1 MRTARTIGYR
11 LRGVLALAW
20 RAAARPLTAYLIVSL
35 AAAGVPVAAAWLT
48 KAVIDDLSGAGTRED
63 LLWLGAGLTGLGL
76 VAAVLPRINGYL
88 HNELD
93 RDIRR
98 TAQDRLFRAVGRFAG
113 LSRFEDPRFADRLR
127 LARQTGAS
135 SPSGAIDG
143 GFGLLRGALT
153 ISGFVASLAA
163 INGVLTG
170 AVLLTGIPIVAAQL
184 LLARRG
190 AAVAWRIG
198 PAERRE
204 IFYAELLA
212 NAPAAKEVRLFGIG
226 DFLRRRML
234 AERRGADAALR
245 RVDRDELWTQLGLGL
260 LGAGVA
266 GAGLVWAL
274 ACARD
279 GRISVGDVSLFVAA
293 VAGVQAS
300 LSALAVDVGRLH
312 QSLLMFEHYLA
323 VLDAPADLP
332 HRRPPRPLPVLNRG
346 IEFRDVWFR
355 YGTEQPWVLAGLDL
369 TIRHGSATAL
379 VGLNGAG
386 KSTVVKLLCRLYD
399 PDRGAILF
407 DGVDLRDVAV
417 EELRERIGA
426 VFQDYMEYE
435 LTAAENVAIGDL
447 SALDDPDR
455 LVAAAGRAG
464 IHEQLA
470 ALPAGYDTMLSRVF
484 LTESDTVDDLPGV
497 LLSGGQW
504 QRVALA
510 RAFLREGRD
519 LLILDE
525 PSAGLDAQAEHEIHT
540 RLRAHR
546 RNRTSLLISHRL
558 GTIRDADRILVL
570 AGGRVVEDG
579 THAALM
585 AAGGEY
591 ARLFALQA
599 DGYQDEPA
607 RLVQP

>member
-1 MRTARTIGYR
+1 
-11 LRGVLALAW
+11 
-20 RAAARPLTAYLIVSL
+20 
-35 AAAGVPVAAAWLT
+35 
-48 KAVIDDLSGAGTRED
+48 
-63 LLWLGAGLTGLGL
+63 
-76 VAAVLPRINGYL
+76 
-88 HNELD
+88 
-93 RDIRR
+93 
-98 TAQDRLFRAVGRFAG
+98 
-113 LSRFEDPRFADRLR
+113 
-127 LARQTGAS
+127 
-135 SPSGAIDG
+135 
-143 GFGLLRGALT
+143 
-153 ISGFVASLAA
+153 
-163 INGVLTG
+163 
-170 AVLLTGIPIVAAQL
+170 
-184 LLARRG
+184 
-190 AAVAWRIG
+190 
-198 PAERRE
+198 
-204 IFYAELLA
+204 
-212 NAPAAKEVRLFGIG
+212 
-226 DFLRRRML
+226 
-234 AERRGADAALR
+234 
-245 RVDRDELWTQLGLGL
+245 
-260 LGAGVA
+260 
-266 GAGLVWAL
+266 
-274 ACARD
+274 
-279 GRISVGDVSLFVAA
+279 
-293 VAGVQAS
+293 
-300 LSALAVDVGRLH
+300 
-312 QSLLMFEHYLA
+312 
-323 VLDAPADLP
+323 
-332 HRRPPRPLPVLNRG
+332 LPVLKRG

-407 DGVDLRDVAV
+407 DGVDLRDVAI

-435 LTAAENVAIGDL
+435 LTAAENVAVGDL
-447 SALDDPDR
+447 SARDDPDR
-455 LVAAAGRAG
+455 LVAAASRAG
-464 IHEQLA
+464 IHEKLA
-470 ALPAGYDTMLSRVF
+470 ALPAGYDTMLSRTF
-484 LTESDTVDDLPGV
+484 MTESDAAEDLPGV

-570 AGGRVVEDG
+570 AGGRLVEDG
-579 THAALM
+579 THAALI

-607 RLVQP
+607 GLVHP

>member
-1 MRTARTIGYR
+1 MRAARTTTYR
-11 LRGVLALAW
+11 LRAVLALAW

-35 AAAGVPVAAAWLT
+35 AGAGVPVAAAWST
-48 KAVIDDLSGAGTRED
+48 KAVIDHLAGPNAGGD
-63 LLWLGAGLTGLGL
+63 LLWLGVGLTGLGL
-76 VAAVLPRINGYL
+76 VAAVLPRITGYL

-98 TAQDRLFRAVGRFAG
+98 TAQDRLFQAVGRFAG

-127 LARQTGAS
+127 LARQTGGS

-153 ISGFVASLAA
+153 ISGFVASLAV
-163 INGVLTG
+163 INGLLTA

-184 LLARRG
+184 LLARRS
-190 AAVAWRIG
+190 AAVAWRVG

-226 DFLRRRML
+226 DFLRGRML
-234 AERRGADAALR
+234 AERRSADTALR
-245 RVDRDELWTQLGLGL
+245 RVDREELWAQLALGL

-266 GAGLVWAL
+266 GAGLIWAL
-274 ACARD
+274 VCARD
-279 GRISVGDVSLFVAA
+279 GRISVGDISMFVAA
-293 VAGVQAS
+293 VAGVQGS
-300 LSALAVDVGRLH
+300 LSGLAVDVGRLH
-312 QSLLMFEHYLA
+312 QSLLMFGHYLA

-332 HRRPPRPLPVLNRG
+332 HRRPPRPLPVLHRG
-346 IEFRDVWFR
+346 IEFHDVWFR
-355 YGTEQPWVLAGLDL
+355 YGPEQPWVLAGLDL
-369 TIRHGSATAL
+369 TISHGDTTAL

-386 KSTVVKLLCRLYD
+386 KSTLVKLLCRLYD

-417 EELRERIGA
+417 DELRERIGA

-435 LTAAENVAIGDL
+435 LTAAENVAVGDL

-455 LVAAAGRAG
+455 LVAAARRAG
-464 IHEQLA
+464 IHDQLA
-470 ALPAGYDTMLSRVF
+470 ALPAGYGTMLSRVF
-484 LTESDTVDDLPGV
+484 LTDSDTAEDLPGV

-510 RAFLREGRD
+510 RVFLREGRD

-579 THAALM
+579 THSALM

-607 RLVQP
+607 GLVQP